1 MLTLGSPLLPGSA
14 QVGMGGDKGRGV
26 RGLRGEKGR
35 GVQGLRGK
43 RERRWGGCS
52 RVGPQEWAQGES
64 GASACDRVGVPG
76 GADPAPRPPRW
87 PCGPLPRRGG
97 PAPLFPSTH
106 PHLEQA
112 LPGSRGGPH
121 GPPPSLSLTIY
132 HLNLHLIGISL
143 YMPGVLFNI
152 SLRPLIM
159 L

>member
-1 MLTLGSPLLPGSA
+1 M
-14 QVGMGGDKGRGV
+14 

-64 GASACDRVGVPG
+64 GANACDRVGVPG

-97 PAPLFPSTH
+97 PAPLFPSTQ

-112 LPGSRGGPH
+112 LPDSRGGPH
-121 GPPPSLSLTIY
+121 GPPPQIILKQSFP
-132 HLNLHLIGISL
+132 
-143 YMPGVLFNI
+143 YMCNKIAMRREICVNSWSFIDYLQSPINSSVAYMHKRRINYQLVKWQH
-152 SLRPLIM
+152 
-159 L
+159 